1 MSYKTIL
8 VSLNEVGRVAELVA
22 AAVTLGRDTGAHVS
36 GLYVVPAV
44 QVYPSVGFEAAPQ
57 VFEGNRTFFKDNAQ
71 RVKQLFEDA
80 MRREGVPHDFHQI
93 DARTPVIADE
103 VIVAGRSADLVVLS
117 ATNPDEITG
126 VERDFVEQVVMAA
139 GRPVVV
145 LPYHGDAAISLK
157 EIVIGWDGGREAAR
171 ATFDALPL
179 LKKATKVRVVRIDPQ
194 KDASLRGSVA
204 GADLAESLARH
215 GVKAEVD
222 WRSGYAVLV
231 NEAKATEFARGVARE
246 LVGVQRVNEQ
256 APALTGSED
265 FAFMLQK
272 VPGSYLLIGNG
283 DGEGSCMV
291 HNPAYD
297 FNDDNIATGS
307 AYWVLLTRRFLAS

>member
-71 RVKQLFEDA
+71 RVKQLFEEA
-80 MRREGVPHDFHQI
+80 MRREELPHDFHQI

-103 VIVAGRSADLVVLS
+103 VIVAGRSADLVVVS

-145 LPYHGDAAISLK
+145 LPYQGDAAISLK

-215 GVKAEVD
+215 GVKAEAQ
-222 WRSGYAVLV
+222 GYPTEGLDEGQALMRCAEDCGAGLIVMGAYGHSRLAEFIFGGATRFVL
-231 NEAKATEFARGVARE
+231 NRMSH
-246 LVGVQRVNEQ
+246 
-256 APALTGSED
+256 P
-265 FAFMLQK
+265 
-272 VPGSYLLIGNG
+272 
-283 DGEGSCMV
+283 
-291 HNPAYD
+291 
-297 FNDDNIATGS
+297 
-307 AYWVLLTRRFLAS
+307 VLMSH